1 MAHVLQWLLRRQSY
15 LQRIASRPAPVSL
28 SEFQVLLELIRAPD
42 WASRSTT
49 TIQEMPGHH
58 NGRDITSYHPGLHFT
73 PSQVNSTHQSSDA
86 HLCL

>member
-1 MAHVLQWLLRRQSY
+1 LQDNQLLRTLGGSFF
-15 LQRIASRPAPVSL
+15 ICIWGTIS
-28 SEFQVLLELIRAPD
+28 QVLLELIWAPD

-86 HLCL
+86 HFCL